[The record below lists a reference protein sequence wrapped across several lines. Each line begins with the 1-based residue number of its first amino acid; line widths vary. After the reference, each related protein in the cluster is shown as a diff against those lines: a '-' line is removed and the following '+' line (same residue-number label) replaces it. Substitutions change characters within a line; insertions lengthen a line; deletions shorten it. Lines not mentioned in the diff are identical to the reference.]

1 MVLVKLYTGKGDKGM
16 TSILGS
22 DKLPKYHQR
31 IEAYGTIDELN
42 AIIGILY
49 HHADESYHSNLN
61 SIQSMLFEIGSEL
74 ASTQPRQKIH
84 ESDVKQLEILIDE
97 ASAQT
102 PALKS
107 FILPGGHI
115 AASWF
120 HLART
125 VTRRAERL
133 VVRLGDETA
142 IDQHIIPWLNRLS
155 DLFFAWARLANQ
167 QQGIDDIPWV
177 ARE

>member
-1 MVLVKLYTGKGDKGM
+1 VKLYTGKGDKGM

-22 DKLPKYHQR
+22 DKLPKYHLR

-42 AIIGILY
+42 SIIGILY
-49 HHADESYHSNLN
+49 HHTDESYHQDFNT
-61 SIQSMLFEIGSEL
+61 IQSMLFEIGSEL
-74 ASTQPRQKIH
+74 ASTEPRQKIH
-84 ESDVKQLEILIDE
+84 VSDVKYLETLIDR

-102 PALKS
+102 PALTS

-115 AASWF
+115 SASWF

-133 VVRLGDETA
+133 VVQLSHETSIDEN
-142 IDQHIIPWLNRLS
+142 IVPWLNRLS
-155 DLFFAWARLANQ
+155 DLFFAWARLANH
-167 QQGIDDIPWV
+167 QQGIEDVPWV
-177 ARE
+177 ARK